1 MAHIKHLQHLPPK
14 RTVSIKEHWPMHFRT
29 SYESAK
35 LPTAQQKVFKVKK
48 TVFTVHTRNQLGVF
62 DFCQDLNSHQ
72 WVGNAWKEPKIT
84 RKLTQITQIADPYH
98 ICWWLY
104 HQYHDIEAH
113 FQLWCITIAIACTLA
128 CSLVLQFSFPTFLF
142 LLPTCT
148 LENTITTNNATIPGP
163 EISNS
168 LHALASL
175 RSKWSIVNCQIPNVK
190 CKLPNQ

>member
-1 MAHIKHLQHLPPK
+1 MYSCPSCEGFIAKIKEGRGDHIKSGQRLPRLQHFPSSCKKLIWSNMAHIKHLQHLPPK

-98 ICWWLY
+98 ICWWL
-104 HQYHDIEAH
+104 
-113 FQLWCITIAIACTLA
+113 
-128 CSLVLQFSFPTFLF
+128 
-142 LLPTCT
+142 
-148 LENTITTNNATIPGP
+148 
-163 EISNS
+163 
-168 LHALASL
+168 
-175 RSKWSIVNCQIPNVK
+175 
-190 CKLPNQ
+190 